1 MMNLYSIP
9 THHDSPSIINAI
21 VEIPKGT
28 TAKYEY
34 DDNLGV
40 FRLSRCLASAM
51 VYPASYGFIP
61 STLADDGDALDVVV
75 YNATPIDRGTLV
87 ECEVVGALDMTDDGD
102 KDYKILAVP
111 TSHVRNYNSLE
122 DIDPMFLNVASNFF
136 QHYKDLE
143 AKDVC
148 IYGWLDKTQAVD
160 IVRESI
166 KTLFDEDLDLEIAD
180 PQMGVF

>member
-1 MMNLYSIP
+1 MNLYNIP
-9 THHDSPSIINAI
+9 THLESPDIVNAI
-21 VEIPKGT
+21 IEIPKGT

-34 DDNLGV
+34 DDELNV
-40 FRLSRCLASAM
+40 FRLDRCLASAM

-87 ECEVVGALDMTDDGD
+87 ECQVVGALDMTDDED

-111 TSHVRNYNSLE
+111 TSHVREYNALK

-143 AKDVC
+143 GKDVC
-148 IYGWLDKTQAVD
+148 IYGWLEKSQALD
-160 IVRESI
+160 IVRESV
-166 KTLFDEDLDLEIAD
+166 KTLFDEDLDLEFLD
-180 PQMGVF
+180 PMKGVF